1 MANPLTKFLSSVR
14 LVNELEMEDFF
25 VIIREAQPA
34 DAPQIAPLMNLIYD
48 EMELTD
54 LEDVPEPD
62 LLQAITA
69 AYRTRTYLSGAATTV
84 VAEANGQVV
93 GVAFGYPGERED
105 IVDDVFAQI
114 TAKSDA
120 FDAPLEAESETTKGE
135 WYLDSLAVSPD
146 HQGKGIGHQL
156 LQALPYYARR
166 DHQAVIGLNVDL
178 ENPAAMR
185 LYERMGY
192 EVSGKQMIGDHH
204 YYHMQLEIGQRAKVA
219 N

>member
-1 MANPLTKFLSSVR
+1 M
-14 LVNELEMEDFF
+14 
-25 VIIREAQPA
+25 IIREARPA

-54 LEDVPEPD
+54 LEDVPGPD
-62 LLQAITA
+62 LLKVITA

-93 GVAFGYPGERED
+93 GVAFGYPGENED
-105 IVDDVFAQI
+105 VVDDVMTRLAAQS
-114 TAKSDA
+114 AA
-120 FDAPLEAESETTKGE
+120 FDEPLDLDSETAAGE

-146 HQGKGIGHQL
+146 HQGQGIGRQL
-156 LQALPYYARR
+156 LRALPIYAQR
-166 DHQAVIGLNVDL
+166 DRQAVIGLNVDL
-178 ENPAAMR
+178 ENPGAMR

-192 EVSGKQMIGDHH
+192 EVTGKQMIGDHE
-204 YYHMQLEIGQRAKVA
+204 YYHMQLEIGRPIRVT

>member
-1 MANPLTKFLSSVR
+1 M
-14 LVNELEMEDFF
+14 
-25 VIIREAQPA
+25 IIREARPT

-54 LEDVPEPD
+54 LEDVPGPD
-62 LLQAITA
+62 LLQVITA

-93 GVAFGYPGERED
+93 GVAFGYPGEKED
-105 IVDDVFAQI
+105 IVEDVI
-114 TAKSDA
+114 TRLTAKSAA
-120 FDAPLEAESETTKGE
+120 FDEPLEADSETAPGE

-146 HQGKGIGHQL
+146 HQGKGIGRQL
-156 LQALPYYARR
+156 LRALPVYAQR
-166 DHQAVIGLNVDL
+166 DRQSVIGLNVDF
-178 ENPAAMR
+178 ENPGAMK

-192 EVSGKQMIGDHH
+192 EVTGTQMIGDHN
-204 YYHMQLEIGQRAKVA
+204 YYHMQLKIGQPVRIA